1 MLSDKNS
8 RAVRVNLEIEV
19 TDEDLGDVMCTALEG
34 GIGYWACLDNTRD
47 EWKKY
52 ETEEYKD
59 TCIDE
64 IATLI
69 LLEGKTLYFLDAEGD
84 DEIYQL
90 TLEKLL
96 DGISQVVAIDSTL
109 LVEGKLDLC
118 SVDAE
123 IADNI
128 IQYGI
133 FNELVFG

>member
-8 RAVRVNLEIEV
+8 RAVKVDLEIAV
-19 TDEDLGDVMCTALEG
+19 TDQDLCDIMCTALEG
-34 GIGYWACLDNTRD
+34 GIGYWACLDNTRE

-59 TCIDE
+59 ACIDE

-69 LLEGKTLYFLDAEGD
+69 LLEGKTLYFLDAEGE
-84 DEIYQL
+84 DEIYAL

-96 DGISQVVAIDSTL
+96 SGISKVVAIDSTL
-109 LVEGKLDLC
+109 LENGELDLC
-118 SVDAE
+118 SIDAE
-123 IADNI
+123 VADSI